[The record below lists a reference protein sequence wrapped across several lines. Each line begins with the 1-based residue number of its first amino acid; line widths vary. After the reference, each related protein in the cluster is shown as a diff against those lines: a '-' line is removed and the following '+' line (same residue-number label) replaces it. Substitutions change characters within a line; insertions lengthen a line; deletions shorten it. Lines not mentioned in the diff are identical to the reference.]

1 MEKVLT
7 SLGEIVNQV
16 VRFFLA
22 PICLLAF
29 YVGCF
34 YIITG
39 LPDKEQLTITADAI
53 TSWQK
58 DGQIKQI
65 LDVLEIEKIIP
76 VLSFVIAN
84 VWQRALLFIGSIIP
98 PRLIFITES
107 VYASTA
113 LAPDQLRRFIANFSN
128 VSDLFD
134 VAREVS
140 RRFGAL
146 HAEQITSGY
155 SVWSQAVG
163 RAAILLSFAKANV
176 VLVVA
181 FAVLGA
187 WIHHPLPAGK
197 IVILLYLSLV
207 LSIYDFVRQLFAI
220 EQQSYQAIWS
230 VYSSLPEK
238 PEAEIDNDLVDK
250 LRFSPRIKW
259 WRFKIITNFL
269 PETLK
274 RQPEQNI
281 SWFGHNFPER
291 PYTSSNNQPAEEDG

>member
-1 MEKVLT
+1 
-7 SLGEIVNQV
+7 
-16 VRFFLA
+16 
-22 PICLLAF
+22 
-29 YVGCF
+29 
-34 YIITG
+34 
-39 LPDKEQLTITADAI
+39 
-53 TSWQK
+53 
-58 DGQIKQI
+58 
-65 LDVLEIEKIIP
+65 LEIEKIIP
-76 VLSFVIAN
+76 VLSLFVLCVIAN

-98 PRLIFITES
+98 PRVIFITES
-107 VYASTA
+107 VYTSTA

-128 VSDLFD
+128 VLFD

-146 HAEQITSGY
+146 RAEQITSGY
-155 SVWSQAVG
+155 SLWSQAVS
-163 RAAILLSFAKANV
+163 RAAVLLSFAKANV

-207 LSIYDFVRQLFAI
+207 LSIYDFVRQLFAL

-230 VYSSLPEK
+230 VYNSLPEK
-238 PEAEIDNDLVDK
+238 LEAEIDNNLVEK
-250 LRFSPRIKW
+250 LRFPPRIKW

-274 RQPEQNI
+274 RRPEQNI
-281 SWFGHNFPER
+281 SWFVRNFPER
-291 PYTSSNNQPAEEDG
+291 PYTSSNNQTAEGDG